1 MTDNERG
8 PMRVEEPAG
17 YDRSPTERIPVAGDL
32 PEDQDRPR
40 PPAGQPA
47 PPPQAGQSEE
57 DGRREP
63 LTPEPVAD
71 AAELPE
77 PVVTDEPAGDPVAVT
92 DELPAG
98 TPAGTGFFAEGA
110 ADRLRDRWRELQAGF
125 VDDPAEAV
133 RNADGLIDEI
143 MHELAERKQN
153 LEERWRDAPG
163 DTEELRVA
171 IQEYRSFFNQLLNA

>member
-1 MTDNERG
+1 M
-8 PMRVEEPAG
+8 
-17 YDRSPTERIPVAGDL
+17 
-32 PEDQDRPR
+32 
-40 PPAGQPA
+40 
-47 PPPQAGQSEE
+47 
-57 DGRREP
+57 
-63 LTPEPVAD
+63 
-71 AAELPE
+71 
-77 PVVTDEPAGDPVAVT
+77 VTDEPAGDPVAVT